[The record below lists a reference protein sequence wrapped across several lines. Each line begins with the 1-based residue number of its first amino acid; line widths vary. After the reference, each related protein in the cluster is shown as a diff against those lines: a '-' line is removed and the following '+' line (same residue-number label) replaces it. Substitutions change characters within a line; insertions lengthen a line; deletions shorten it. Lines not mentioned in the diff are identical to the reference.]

1 MKFLVNIGLD
11 VKATR
16 TLAADVVIQILG
28 ANDFLVGKH
37 KVVESDTEPTLVAE
51 VTSLCGPMLTT
62 QNFHAVAVDLFQ
74 DCIAVYRPAT
84 GGGALMGPGRAKWGA
99 FNKAFFFDLEGKRL
113 APQQTPGLTSI
124 AAEAASQ

>member
-16 TLAADVVIQILG
+16 TLAVDAVIQILG
-28 ANDFLVGKH
+28 ANDFLVGTH
-37 KVVESDTEPTLVAE
+37 KVIESDTEPTLVAE

-84 GGGALMGPGRAKWGA
+84 GGGALIGPGRAKWGA
-99 FNKAFFFDLEGKRL
+99 FNKAFFFDLEGRRL
-113 APQQTPGLTSI
+113 APQQAPGLTSI
-124 AAEAASQ
+124 AAGAEAR